1 VRRLDKSSRIADLIS
16 VSVIARTFPVS
27 KVHAVLAATGKASIR
42 QRNLPAHVVVYCVI
56 ALALYMN
63 ASCREVLRCLLKAS
77 SGCSTR
83 ARRCARP
90 ASRASRK
97 PERVSAR
104 RPCVACMMRWSGPST
119 SRRLRV
125 NRR

>member
-77 SGCSTR
+77 G
-83 ARRCARP
+83 
-90 ASRASRK
+90 K
-97 PERVSAR
+97 
-104 RPCVACMMRWSGPST
+104 
-119 SRRLRV
+119 
-125 NRR
+125 